1 MHVELC
7 VLLCVLQI
15 VALSDGVMV
24 ARGDLG
30 VEMNPWDVPVLQKR
44 IVETCKFLG
53 KPVVSVHFTF
63 LVHVATTRAVCQMPP
78 ALTGN
83 FDVSLSWRC
92 LLFRLVPSRCALVND
107 PDCCPFSAQVIAT
120 QMMESMIDNPTP
132 TRAEAS
138 DTATA
143 IYDRYLFCIATS
155 LWVACCALQ

>member
-53 KPVVSVHFTF
+53 KPVVSVQFTIS
-63 LVHVATTRAVCQMPP
+63 LRVATTRAVCQMTP

-83 FDVSLSWRC
+83 LMYAQLPLIVVSSRTFEMCRC
-92 LLFRLVPSRCALVND
+92 
-107 PDCCPFSAQVIAT
+107 
-120 QMMESMIDNPTP
+120 
-132 TRAEAS
+132 
-138 DTATA
+138 
-143 IYDRYLFCIATS
+143 
-155 LWVACCALQ
+155 

>member
-63 LVHVATTRAVCQMPP
+63 SVRVATTRAVCQMAP

-83 FDVSLSWRC
+83 LMYRSAGTVCCFVSYLRDLP
-92 LLFRLVPSRCALVND
+92 LLMAL
-107 PDCCPFSAQVIAT
+107 
-120 QMMESMIDNPTP
+120 
-132 TRAEAS
+132 
-138 DTATA
+138 TA
-143 IYDRYLFCIATS
+143 ILFCAGDRDANDGEHDRQPHAHPRGG
-155 LWVACCALQ
+155 L

>member
-53 KPVVSVHFTF
+53 KPVVSVQFTF
-63 LVHVATTRAVCQMPP
+63 PVHVATTRAVCQMTHS
-78 ALTGN
+78 LTGN
-83 FDVSLSWRC
+83 LMYHSAAAVCCFSPYLRDVPLLIALTAVLSLR
-92 LLFRLVPSRCALVND
+92 R
-107 PDCCPFSAQVIAT
+107 
-120 QMMESMIDNPTP
+120 
-132 TRAEAS
+132 
-138 DTATA
+138 
-143 IYDRYLFCIATS
+143 
-155 LWVACCALQ
+155 